1 MKIREEIMK
10 RFWHISLALLF
21 AVSVFFGC
29 EATQNIKKTMTSKVK
44 SFGSKVDEELYAQV
58 PEENREGVAKA
69 EFNLK
74 VFEEKVRL
82 ADLGKGLALKKTKYA
97 GYELD
102 LANNFRKESGI
113 VLDITKLE
121 AIQKSGLGE
130 KEGMIEEIANLKS
143 KKLKVEA
150 ERVKI
155 DAKLATTKLHIQ
167 ELTKQIEAQE
177 QNIEAMNMDEKPGQ
191 EEIMPAVK
199 EAPAETG
206 ISETEE

>member
-1 MKIREEIMK
+1 MKG
-10 RFWHISLALLF
+10 FWHISLALLF

-58 PEENREGVAKA
+58 PEENRQGVAKA

-74 VFEEKVRL
+74 VFEEKAKL
-82 ADLGKGLALKKTKYA
+82 ADLKKGMALKKKTYA
-97 GYELD
+97 DYELD

-155 DAKLATTKLHIQ
+155 DSKLATTKLHIQ

>member
-1 MKIREEIMK
+1 MK
-10 RFWHISLALLF
+10 RFGHISLALLF
-21 AVSVFFGC
+21 AVSVVFGC
-29 EATQNIKKTMTSKVK
+29 EATQNIKKTMASKVK

-58 PEENREGVAKA
+58 PEENRQGVAKA

-74 VFEEKVRL
+74 VFEEKAKL
-82 ADLGKGLALKKTKYA
+82 ADLKKGLALKKKTYA
-97 GYELD
+97 DYELG

-121 AIQKSGLGE
+121 AIQTSGLGE
-130 KEGMIEEIANLKS
+130 QEGMIEEIANLKS

-199 EAPAETG
+199 EEPAETG

>member
-1 MKIREEIMK
+1 MK
-10 RFWHISLALLF
+10 RFGHISLALLF
-21 AVSVFFGC
+21 AVSVVFGC
-29 EATQNIKKTMTSKVK
+29 EATQNIKKTMASKVK

-69 EFNLK
+69 ECNLK

-82 ADLGKGLALKKTKYA
+82 ADLRKGLALKGKTYA
-97 GYELD
+97 DYELD

-113 VLDITKLE
+113 ILDITKLE
-121 AIQKSGLGE
+121 AIEKSGLGE
-130 KEGMIEEIANLKS
+130 QEGMIEEIANLKS

-155 DAKLATTKLHIQ
+155 DSKLATTKLHIQ

-199 EAPAETG
+199 EEPAETG